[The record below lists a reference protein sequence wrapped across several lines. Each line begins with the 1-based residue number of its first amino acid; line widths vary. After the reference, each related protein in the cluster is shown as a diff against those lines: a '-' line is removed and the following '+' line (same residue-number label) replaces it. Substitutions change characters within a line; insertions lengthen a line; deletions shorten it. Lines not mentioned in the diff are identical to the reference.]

1 MMRLNV
7 AASQPHGTSDA
18 GPVPRRWSHI
28 DELESEAIHIFRE
41 TAAEFERPVLLFSG
55 GKDSSVLL
63 RLAEKAF
70 RPARLPFPLLHIDTG
85 HNFPEILA
93 FRDRIAADLDEKLI
107 VRRVQ
112 DSIERGSVSLRDPT
126 QSRNAAQAI
135 TLLEAIAEFRFD
147 ACIGGARR
155 EEEKA
160 RAKERIFSVRNE
172 FGQWDPRHQR
182 PELWSLFNA
191 RLAPGQHMRVF
202 PLSNWTEGDVWRY
215 VARERLELPS
225 LYYAHERQI
234 IRRNGYLLPKSH
246 LIDVRAGDRPE
257 SLFVRFRTVGDMSC
271 TLPIESR
278 ATTPE
283 AVLRE
288 VLAARISERGATR
301 LDDRSGD
308 ASMETRKRAGYF

>member
-1 MMRLNV
+1 MNLNV
-7 AASQPHGTSDA
+7 AESQAYDMPDA
-18 GPVPRRWSHI
+18 GPNSRCWSHI

-70 RPARLPFPLLHIDTG
+70 RPGRLPFPLLHIDTG
-85 HNFPEILA
+85 HNFPEVLA
-93 FRDRIAADLDEKLI
+93 FRDRIAADLDEALI
-107 VRRVQ
+107 VRLVQ
-112 DSIERGSVSLRDPT
+112 DSIDSGRVAPHDHS
-126 QSRNAAQAI
+126 QSRNAAQAV

-182 PELWSLFNA
+182 PELWSLFNT
-191 RLAPGQHMRVF
+191 RLAPGQNMRVF

-215 VARERLELPS
+215 VVRERLELPS
-225 LYYAHERQI
+225 LYYAHKRQI
-234 IRRNGYLLPKSH
+234 IRRNGSIYPKSH
-246 LIDVRAGDRPE
+246 LIDVRAGDRSE
-257 SLFVRFRTVGDMSC
+257 SLSVRFRTVGDMSC

-301 LDDRSGD
+301 LDDRSGGP
-308 ASMETRKRAGYF
+308 SMEARKRAGYF